1 MAAIVQTPLSSRSR
15 YLWVDRER
23 GRFLVHRSAYTSPE
37 IFEEERRLILHRSCI
52 VLAHESEVPNKG
64 DFVVRQVVD
73 RELIFNRDVDGK
85 VNAFFNSCRHR
96 GAAICREPR
105 GNRTRFVCPYHG
117 WAYKSSGQLFNQHST
132 FGYGERFNEGGFYDL
147 TRPPRLHKRAGLY
160 FVKFVPNAISRDDE
174 LQDAAPMLETIPDQ
188 SGRATDATRARH
200 QH

>member
-37 IFEEERRLILHRSCI
+37 IFEEERRRILHRSWI

-96 GAAICREPR
+96 GSGDMPRAARQPHALRLPLSRLGLQEFRRAVQPALDFRLRRAVQR
-105 GNRTRFVCPYHG
+105 GRFLRSDARGTTRQTWG
-117 WAYKSSGQLFNQHST
+117 LLFRQ
-132 FGYGERFNEGGFYDL
+132 FRPKRDL
-147 TRPPRLHKRAGLY
+147 
-160 FVKFVPNAISRDDE
+160 
-174 LQDAAPMLETIPDQ
+174 
-188 SGRATDATRARH
+188 AR
-200 QH
+200 